1 MARVKL
7 LIILSV
13 VVVLVVAVA
22 APALAAPGN
31 GVGTCARDVAHTGFP
46 GFMARFYLAIWCGL
60 PTVP

>member
-1 MARVKL
+1 MARVRL

-31 GVGTCARDVAHTGFP
+31 GVGTCARDVAQT
-46 GFMARFYLAIWCGL
+46 GFMARFYLAAWCGL

>member
-31 GVGTCARDVAHTGFP
+31 GVGTCARDVAHTGF
-46 GFMARFYLAIWCGL
+46 FARFYLAAWCEL
-60 PTVP
+60 PTVPW

>member
-7 LIILSV
+7 LIVLSV

-31 GVGTCARDVAHTGFP
+31 GVGTCARDVTQAGP
-46 GFMARFYLAIWCGL
+46 LARFYLHIWCRL
-60 PTVP
+60 PTVPF

>member
-31 GVGTCARDVAHTGFP
+31 GVGTCARDVAHAGAGF
-46 GFMARFYLAIWCGL
+46 FARFYLAAWCGL

>member
-22 APALAAPGN
+22 TPALATPGN
-31 GVGTCARDVAHTGFP
+31 GVGTCARDVAHTGF
-46 GFMARFYLAIWCGL
+46 MARFYLAAWCEL
-60 PTVP
+60 PTVPW